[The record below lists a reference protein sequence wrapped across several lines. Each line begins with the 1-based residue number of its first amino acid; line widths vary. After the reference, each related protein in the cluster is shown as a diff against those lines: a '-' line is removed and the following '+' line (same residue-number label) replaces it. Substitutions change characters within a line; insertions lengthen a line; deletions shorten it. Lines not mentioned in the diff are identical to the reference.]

1 MQILIR
7 EEPHFTAILGSILY
21 SYLSPKYV
29 PRMVDKIDH
38 SDFQM
43 QGVGLGFSDSYW
55 AIAQIALLNL
65 PSVANPTHSPIRIST
80 DRDSMHVVRITN
92 VWIVDVLNV
101 GIGTYSDVKPRITQ
115 YDRAGHKNSR

>member
-7 EEPHFTAILGSILY
+7 EELHFTAILGSVLY
-21 SYLSPKYV
+21 GYLSPKYV
-29 PRMVDKIDH
+29 PGMVHKIDH

-43 QGVGLGFSDSYW
+43 QGISLGFCDSHR

-65 PSVANPTHSPIRIST
+65 PSVANPTHSPIRICA
-80 DRDSMHVVRITN
+80 DRDSMHVVRITD

-101 GIGTYSDVKPRITQ
+101 GIGTYSDVKPGITQ
-115 YDRAGHKNSR
+115 YDRAGHRNSR